1 MQEQHQG
8 TRIILRGTIIC
19 IVESMPLLK
28 YLVEAGFGARRQSVA
43 AIKQGRVSVN
53 GRVVESYTMPV
64 YPKID
69 NVTCDGKPVKF
80 RPPDMLVFMLNKPL
94 NVLST
99 THDEWGRK
107 TVIDLLPERYRSLG
121 LYPAGRLDYDS
132 TGLLILTNDGNLTY
146 RLTHPRFEH
155 EKEYIVT
162 VSGRLSEADK
172 EKLEKGIELE
182 DGRTSPTV
190 IREIPD
196 AACTY
201 SITLHEGRHRQVKRM
216 FAFIGHEVKTL
227 KRIRIGRL
235 ELGDLPEGEI
245 RKLTRA
251 EIGKLLRG

>member
-1 MQEQHQG
+1 MQNNLYF
-8 TRIILRGTIIC
+8 RDTIIC
-19 IVESMPLLK
+19 IMESVPLLK

-80 RPPDMLVFMLNKPL
+80 RPAEMLVFMVNKPL

-99 THDEWGRK
+99 TRDERGRK
-107 TVIDLLPERYRSLG
+107 TVVDMLPERYRSLG

-172 EKLEKGIELE
+172 EKLEKGVELE
-182 DGRTSPTV
+182 DGLTSPSV
-190 IREIPD
+190 IKEIPG
-196 AACTY
+196 AASTY

-216 FAFIGHEVKTL
+216 FASLGHEVKTL
-227 KRIRIGRL
+227 KRVRIGRL
-235 ELGDLPEGEI
+235 ELGDLAEGGV
-245 RKLTRA
+245 RKLSRA
-251 EIGKLLRG
+251 EIGKLLRR

>member
-1 MQEQHQG
+1 MSG
-8 TRIILRGTIIC
+8 IC
-19 IVESMPLLK
+19 YHGPMESVPLLK

-69 NVTCDGKPVKF
+69 NVTCDGKPLKF
-80 RPPDMLVFMLNKPL
+80 RPAEMLVFMVNKPL

-99 THDEWGRK
+99 TRDERGRK
-107 TVIDLLPERYRSLG
+107 TVVDMLPERYRSLG

-162 VSGRLSEADK
+162 VSGRLNEADK
-172 EKLEKGIELE
+172 EKLEKGVELE
-182 DGRTSPTV
+182 DGLTSPAV
-190 IREIPD
+190 IKEIPG

-216 FAFIGHEVKTL
+216 FASLGHEVKTL
-227 KRIRIGRL
+227 KRVRIGGL
-235 ELGDLPEGEI
+235 ELGDMVEGGV
-245 RKLTRA
+245 RKLSRA
-251 EIGKLLRG
+251 EIGKLLRR